1 MPLFAYVKALEESS
15 SGSAEEASKQLNH
28 LIATAEKNALTVGHS
43 MREFHAGLFP
53 VVAWADEQISRITRW
68 ESSLIWQRFLLQKQ
82 YFKTTVAGI
91 EFFQRLEA
99 LETEDEGVREL
110 YLLCL
115 CMGFLGRYSTDPQA
129 IELSKLR
136 ETQYYLLNDSGFLI
150 SASDSPLLFPFAY
163 KLNSTQQGLSLFL
176 RRLWSIVKTIFF
188 YAAPPVIIVL
198 LMMALDQKLSESVD
212 QFYQLIS
219 K

>member
-1 MPLFAYVKALEESS
+1 MFAYVRALEESS
-15 SGSAEEASKQLNH
+15 SGTAEEASKQLNH
-28 LIATAEKNALTVGHS
+28 LIATAEKNALTAGYS
-43 MREFHAGLFP
+43 IREFHAGLFP
-53 VVAWADEQISRITRW
+53 VVAWADEQISRLTRW
-68 ESSLIWQRFLLQKQ
+68 ESNLIWQRYLLQKQ

-99 LETEDEGVREL
+99 LETEEEGVREL

-129 IELSKLR
+129 IELSNLR
-136 ETQYYLLNDSGFLI
+136 ATQYYLLNNSGFLFN
-150 SASDSPLLFPFAY
+150 ANDSPLLFPFAY
-163 KLNSTQQGLSLFL
+163 KLNSTQTGLSLAL
-176 RRLWSIVKTIFF
+176 RDLWSVLKIIFF
-188 YAAPPVIIVL
+188 YAVPPVIIVL
-198 LMMALDQKLSESVD
+198 LMLAFDQKLSESVD

>member
-1 MPLFAYVKALEESS
+1 MPVFAYVRAVEESS
-15 SGSAEEASKQLNH
+15 AGTAEEASKHLNG
-28 LIATAEKNALTVGHS
+28 LIATAEKNALTAGHS

-53 VVAWADEQISRITRW
+53 VVAWADEQISRLTRW
-68 ESSLIWQRFLLQKQ
+68 DSNLIWQRYLLQKQ

-99 LETEDEGVREL
+99 LETEEENVREI

-115 CMGFLGRYSTDPQA
+115 CMGFLGRYSSDPQST
-129 IELSKLR
+129 ELSNLR
-136 ETQYYLLNDSGFLI
+136 ATQYYLLNDSGFLI
-150 SASDSPLLFPFAY
+150 SAKDSPLLFPFAY
-163 KLNSTQQGLSLFL
+163 KLNATPKGLSLAL
-176 RRLWSIVKTIFF
+176 RDLWSVLKTIFV
-188 YAAPPVIIVL
+188 YAAPPLLIVL
-198 LMMALDQKLSESVD
+198 LMITFDQKLSESVD